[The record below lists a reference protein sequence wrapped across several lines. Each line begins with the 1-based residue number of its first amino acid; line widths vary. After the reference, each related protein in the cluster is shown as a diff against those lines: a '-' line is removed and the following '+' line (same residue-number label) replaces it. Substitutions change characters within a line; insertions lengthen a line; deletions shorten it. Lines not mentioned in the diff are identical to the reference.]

1 MPNHL
6 VTDGNE
12 ETRSDSEDVVGALD
26 SDVEQVAKKLQQ
38 RWPPE
43 ARAVRGL
50 LLLRL
55 EPPQVWWSRDPAAG
69 APGPPGGGR
78 SPDRRNSSGDQ
89 GETLATPLACVCER
103 HWWWFGVNQPP

>member
-12 ETRSDSEDVVGALD
+12 ETRSDSEDVVGTLD

-43 ARAVRGL
+43 ARVS
-50 LLLRL
+50 
-55 EPPQVWWSRDPAAG
+55 EV
-69 APGPPGGGR
+69 
-78 SPDRRNSSGDQ
+78 
-89 GETLATPLACVCER
+89 CVC
-103 HWWWFGVNQPP
+103 